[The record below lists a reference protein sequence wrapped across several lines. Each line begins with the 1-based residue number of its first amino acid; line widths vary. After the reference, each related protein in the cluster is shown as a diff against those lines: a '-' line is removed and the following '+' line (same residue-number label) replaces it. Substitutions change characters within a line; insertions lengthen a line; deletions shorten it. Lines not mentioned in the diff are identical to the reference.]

1 MKIETKFDVN
11 NLVVSKYQRNPI
23 GQKSKNDLLCCF
35 EVIDIHTGTCMAGTQ
50 VFYDVRAIHGI
61 TETDYV
67 DGKRVTTY
75 KDFVAG
81 STSKGE
87 YIRMREDELV
97 EAPKEVIDLVL
108 GNS

>member
-23 GQKSKNDLLCCF
+23 AAKSKNDLVCCF
-35 EVIDIHTGTCMAGTQ
+35 EVIDVNTGTCMAGTQ
-50 VFYDVRAIHGI
+50 VFYVCRSIHGI
-61 TETDYV
+61 ADTDYV

-75 KDFVAG
+75 KDFSIG
-81 STSKGE
+81 TTPKGE
-87 YIRMREDELV
+87 YTTFREDELIG
-97 EAPKEVIDLVL
+97 APQEVIDLVL